1 MTAESLPIRD
11 GFLARLIV
19 AAGQKLV
26 PRRVQGHLILTLP
39 SGRQFELGRM
49 SSGPS
54 AEIHLK
60 SWQPVW
66 ASVRRASVGF
76 CESYMEGHWES
87 PDPARV
93 IGFYLQNRDS
103 LDRAARPIF
112 FRSAIDRFRHVLR
125 NNSVKGSRRN
135 IEAHYDLGNDFY
147 RLWLDETMTY
157 SSAWFCAG
165 AVELADAQRAKYRL
179 VLETLGL
186 RPDHSLL
193 EIGCGWGGLA
203 EEAMRLGA
211 AVTGIT
217 LSTEQLVHAR
227 ARLGDG
233 ADIRLQDYR
242 DAEGSFDRIASIEM
256 IEAVGESH
264 WGRYFGVL
272 SRRLKPGGVA
282 VLQAITI
289 DERHFDG
296 YRAGADFIQRHI
308 FPGGMLP
315 TREVIRKHA
324 RAAGLDYEH
333 VIGFGN
339 DYARTLAMWREA
351 FEAQWPAIAN
361 LGFDE
366 RFHRKWRLYLDYCE
380 AGFRHNA
387 IDVGLFRL
395 TKPGLQ

>member
-186 RPDHSLL
+186 RP
-193 EIGCGWGGLA
+193 G
-203 EEAMRLGA
+203 EEWQT
-211 AVTGIT
+211 AVAPK
-217 LSTEQLVHAR
+217 L
-227 ARLGDG
+227 D
-233 ADIRLQDYR
+233 
-242 DAEGSFDRIASIEM
+242 DAPP
-256 IEAVGESH
+256 
-264 WGRYFGVL
+264 
-272 SRRLKPGGVA
+272 KPGVFNKTW
-282 VLQAITI
+282 LEQA
-289 DERHFDG
+289 
-296 YRAGADFIQRHI
+296 
-308 FPGGMLP
+308 
-315 TREVIRKHA
+315 
-324 RAAGLDYEH
+324 
-333 VIGFGN
+333 
-339 DYARTLAMWREA
+339 
-351 FEAQWPAIAN
+351 
-361 LGFDE
+361 
-366 RFHRKWRLYLDYCE
+366 
-380 AGFRHNA
+380 
-387 IDVGLFRL
+387 
-395 TKPGLQ
+395 KPGLEWLAPEPGFAAAIASVNIAIKHAPGTTLELSQNGIPVPKFNFEGAFSNNAKTVSLSRWPPVAGPGPISLDRLLQRWRERQA

>member
-1 MTAESLPIRD
+1 MTAEALAVRD
-11 GFLARLIV
+11 GLLARLIV

-26 PRRVQGHLILTLP
+26 PRRVQGHLLLTLP
-39 SGRQFELGRM
+39 SGRQFELGCI

-76 CESYMEGHWES
+76 CESYVEGHWES

-103 LDRAARPIF
+103 LDHAARPIF

-157 SSAWFCAG
+157 SSAWFGGG
-165 AVELADAQRAKYRL
+165 AVELAEAQRAKYRL
-179 VLETLGL
+179 VIDTLGL
-186 RPDHSLL
+186 RPGHSLL

-203 EEAMRLGA
+203 EEATRLGA

-217 LSTEQLVHAR
+217 LSTEQLVHTR
-227 ARLGDG
+227 ARLGDD

-242 DAEGSFDRIASIEM
+242 EVEGSFDRIASIEM
-256 IEAVGESH
+256 IEAVWETH
-264 WGRYFGVL
+264 WGQYFDVL

-315 TREVIRKHA
+315 TREVIRKQT
-324 RAAGLDYEH
+324 RAAGLDCEH
-333 VIGFGN
+333 VIGFGH
-339 DYARTLAMWREA
+339 DYARTLAMWRAA